1 MEAQGFL
8 EPHLASN
15 LSEHLVPPVGSAEA
29 REQLRAQLADV
40 SGAQGEDEV
49 TGTSGLAKVVEDARA
64 VAVHVQD
71 LAVTVGGDP
80 VDEVPSKDAVTG
92 PLTRG
97 IDVHDD
103 ENVGLVE
110 RR

>member
-15 LSEHLVPPVGSAEA
+15 LSEHLVPPVCSAEA

-49 TGTSGLAKVVEDARA
+49 AGTSGFAEVVEDARA

-71 LAVTVGGDP
+71 LGVTVGGDP
-80 VDEVPSKDAVTG
+80 VDEVWGVHAGNGRLTG
-92 PLTRG
+92 GMEGTG
-97 IDVHDD
+97 DQQ
-103 ENVGLVE
+103 
-110 RR
+110 